1 MIKTRLEIIAL
12 LRQRRWTARELAD
25 HIGAESKQ
33 AVKYHLMNLVNRG
46 IAQRQM
52 TVQDIGGRNV
62 YEYWIG
68 DYK

>member
-1 MIKTRLEIIAL
+1 MFVKTRLTIITL

-46 IAQRQM
+46 IAQRAPRPD
-52 TVQDIGGRNV
+52 TYEVRRAL
-62 YEYWIG
+62 EYWIG
-68 DYK
+68 D